1 MAIKMRLGALLGPV
15 VDAGQSNTLAEQAR
29 EYVGEGFKSLWT
41 AHAVGRGFMLTDP
54 FIAMTVAASVT
65 ENVEIGSAIIQIPL
79 YHPLDLAHRVHS
91 LQQICGDR
99 LILGVGAGSTESDF
113 QAYGRD
119 PKGRFAVFS
128 ETVAAL
134 RDGYA
139 DGTDAN
145 KALSPWPGL
154 GEPPRLFFGTWG
166 KGVER
171 AAAEF
176 DGWIASGHYRSVDE
190 LSEAA
195 TRYRA
200 AGGGRSIVST
210 IIVDKDT
217 DLGALK
223 ERLSGYAEAGFDDA
237 VLMFYPGGPSA
248 ADISNLVS

>member
-1 MAIKMRLGALLGPV
+1 MAITLRLGALLGPI
-15 VDAGQSNTLAEQAR
+15 VDAAQPQALAEQAR
-29 EYVGEGFKSLWT
+29 AYAGEGFKSLWT

-54 FIAMTVAASVT
+54 FIAMAVAASVT
-65 ENVEIGSAIIQIPL
+65 EDIEIGSAIIQIPL

-99 LILGVGAGSTESDF
+99 LILGVGTGSTESDF

-119 PKGRFAVFS
+119 PKGRFAVFN
-128 ETVAAL
+128 ETFVAL

-154 GEPPRLFFGTWG
+154 KIPPRIFFGTWG

-171 AAAEF
+171 AASEF

-190 LSEAA
+190 LRDAA
-195 TRYRA
+195 GRYRA

-210 IIVDKDT
+210 ILVDKDT
-217 DLGALK
+217 DLGEMK
-223 ERLSGYAEAGFDDA
+223 ERLSAYAEVGFDDA
-237 VLMFYPGGPSA
+237 VFMFYPGGPSA
-248 ADISNLVS
+248 ADIMNLMD